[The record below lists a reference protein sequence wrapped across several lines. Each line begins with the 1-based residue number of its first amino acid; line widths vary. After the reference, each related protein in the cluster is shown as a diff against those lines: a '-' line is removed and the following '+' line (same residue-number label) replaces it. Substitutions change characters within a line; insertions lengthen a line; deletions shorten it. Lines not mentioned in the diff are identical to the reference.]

1 MAIDIGLIAFQAYS
15 KQVGGKTFDGKD
27 IPRWGEVGKTVQ
39 DGWRAAAVAVLQY
52 IDQERERMSK
62 EDPNDPVIE

>member
-1 MAIDIGLIAFQAYS
+1 MAIDIGLIAFQAYND
-15 KQVGGKTFDGKD
+15 QVGGKTFDGKD
-27 IPRWGEVGKTVQ
+27 IPKWEEVGKKVQ

-52 IDQERERMSK
+52 IGQERERVLN